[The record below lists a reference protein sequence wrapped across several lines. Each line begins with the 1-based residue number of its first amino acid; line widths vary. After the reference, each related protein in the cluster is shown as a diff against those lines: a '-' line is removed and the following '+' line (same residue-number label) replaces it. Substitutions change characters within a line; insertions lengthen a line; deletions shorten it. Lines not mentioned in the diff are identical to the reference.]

1 MKSANRDQSLQL
13 DEALN
18 NENKLTD
25 IMQNKCRQ
33 YDSEIRQL
41 EKLNDSRSNE
51 IEEQRKRSNLIS

>member
-41 EKLNDSRSNE
+41 EKLNNSRSNE